1 MKPNPWMPR
10 WRFPSLAANL
20 LIPWDRLRFGGR
32 DASQFLSHELRCDMS
47 NPATGEVVM
56 QGVPV
61 LTAVEQA
68 IGAELLE
75 AEQVLADELRS
86 ENPYVSD
93 ILQHSTRFRGKRL
106 RPMLLLL
113 TAKACGGIRH
123 EHKVLSAV
131 VEMIHLATLVH
142 DDVLD
147 EAETRRHVATVNA
160 RWNNETSV
168 LFGDYLFT
176 HSFHLASSLPTTYA
190 CRRIGRATNIVCEGE
205 LSQIKERGNIDLGE
219 EAYFKIID
227 GKTAELTALCGH
239 LGAHYANADEAIVTA
254 MEQYGRSLGLA
265 FQIADDVL
273 DLMGNEKKT
282 GKTLGSDLDKQ
293 KLTLPLIRLL
303 ATASEADGTEIRKLL
318 AQPDESTRANLTT
331 YFERSDAFEY
341 TSRRAQELAQGA
353 RRQLEALPNSSAK
366 RILAEIAEFA
376 VQRTF

>member
-1 MKPNPWMPR
+1 MT
-10 WRFPSLAANL
+10 
-20 LIPWDRLRFGGR
+20 
-32 DASQFLSHELRCDMS
+32 
-47 NPATGEVVM
+47 NPATGNAVKQDEFVSRMDREIAAGSVVPTNGASKSNAVGM
-56 QGVPV
+56 SV
-61 LTAVEQA
+61 LLAVDQI
-68 IGAELLE
+68 IGTELLD
-75 AEQVLADELRS
+75 AEKILADELGS
-86 ENPYVSD
+86 ENPYVCD
-93 ILQHSTRFRGKRL
+93 ILEHSTRFRGKRL

-113 TAKACGGIRH
+113 AAKACGGIRH
-123 EHKVLSAV
+123 DHKILAAV

-147 EAETRRHVATVNA
+147 DAETRRHVATVNA

-176 HSFHLASSLPTTYA
+176 HSFHLASSLDTTYA
-190 CRRIGRATNIVCEGE
+190 CRRIGRSTNIVCEGE
-205 LSQIKERGNIDLGE
+205 LSQIKERGNLDLTE
-219 EAYFKIID
+219 DVYFKIIN

-239 LGAHYANADEAIVTA
+239 LGAKYAQADDRVMAA

-303 ATASEADGTEIRKLL
+303 ATASDADAAEVRRLL
-318 AQPDESTRANLTT
+318 VQPDETTRQQLTP
-331 YFERSDAFEY
+331 YFDRSDAFEY
-341 TSRRAQELAQGA
+341 TRKRAQGLAAEA
-353 RRQLEALPNSSAK
+353 RQQLDGLPNSTAK
-366 RILAEIAEFA
+366 RILSEIAEFA

>member
-1 MKPNPWMPR
+1 
-10 WRFPSLAANL
+10 
-20 LIPWDRLRFGGR
+20 
-32 DASQFLSHELRCDMS
+32 
-47 NPATGEVVM
+47 M

-68 IGAELLE
+68 IGSELLE
-75 AEQVLADELRS
+75 AEKVLVDELRS
-86 ENPYVSD
+86 DNPYVSD
-93 ILQHSTRFRGKRL
+93 LLQHSTRFRGKRL

-113 TAKACGGIRH
+113 TAKASGGIRH
-123 EHKVLSAV
+123 DHKVLAAV

-176 HSFHLASSLPTTYA
+176 HSFHLASSLETTYA

-205 LSQIKERGNIDLGE
+205 LSQIKERGNLDLTE
-219 EAYFKIID
+219 AAYFKIID
-227 GKTAELTALCGH
+227 GKTAELTGLCAH
-239 LGAHYANADEAIVTA
+239 LGARYAQAEQPLVTA

-273 DLMGNEKKT
+273 DLMGNEGKT
-282 GKTLGSDLDKQ
+282 GKSLGSDLLKQ

-303 ATASEADGTEIRKLL
+303 NTASEQDATEIRQILSH
-318 AQPDESTRANLTT
+318 PDATTRTRLTP
-331 YFERSDAFEY
+331 YFERSDAFDY
-341 TSRRAQELAQGA
+341 TQQRAKELANDA
-353 RRQLEALPNSSAK
+353 RRQLELLPQSSSR

>member
-1 MKPNPWMPR
+1 
-10 WRFPSLAANL
+10 
-20 LIPWDRLRFGGR
+20 
-32 DASQFLSHELRCDMS
+32 
-47 NPATGEVVM
+47 M

-68 IGAELLE
+68 IGTELLE
-75 AEQVLADELRS
+75 AEQVLASELHS

-113 TAKACGGIRH
+113 TAKASGGVKQD
-123 EHKVLSAV
+123 HKVLAAV

-147 EAETRRHVATVNA
+147 EAETRRHVATVNS

-176 HSFHLASSLPTTYA
+176 HSFHLASSLETTYA

-205 LSQIKERGNIDLGE
+205 LSQIKERGNLDLSE
-219 EAYFKIID
+219 DAYFKIID

-239 LGAHYANADEAIVTA
+239 LGAHYAGAEPAVVSA
-254 MEQYGRSLGLA
+254 MEQFGRSLGLA

-273 DLMGNEKKT
+273 DLMGNEGKT
-282 GKTLGSDLDKQ
+282 GKSLGSDLQKQ

-303 ATASEADGTEIRKLL
+303 STVSDREAAEIRQILARPEATTREKLT
-318 AQPDESTRANLTT
+318 A
-331 YFERSDAFEY
+331 YFERSDAFDY
-341 TSRRAQELAQGA
+341 TNKRAKSLAQDA
-353 RRQLEALPNSSAK
+353 RRQLELVPNSPAR
-366 RILAEIAEFA
+366 RILADIAEFA
-376 VQRTF
+376 VQRSF

>member
-1 MKPNPWMPR
+1 
-10 WRFPSLAANL
+10 
-20 LIPWDRLRFGGR
+20 
-32 DASQFLSHELRCDMS
+32 
-47 NPATGEVVM
+47 M

-75 AEQVLADELRS
+75 AEKILAEELHS
-86 ENPYVSD
+86 DNPYVSD

-113 TAKACGGIRH
+113 AAKAAGGIRQD
-123 EHKVLSAV
+123 HKVLAAV

-147 EAETRRHVATVNA
+147 DAETRRHVATVNA

-176 HSFHLASSLPTTYA
+176 HSFHLASSLETTDA
-190 CRRIGRATNIVCEGE
+190 CRRIGHATNIVCEGE
-205 LSQIKERGNIDLGE
+205 LSQIKERGNLDLSE

-227 GKTAELTALCGH
+227 GKTAELTSLCGH
-239 LGAHYANADEAIVTA
+239 LGARYALAEPAVITA

-273 DLMGNEKKT
+273 DLMGNERKT
-282 GKTLGSDLDKQ
+282 GKSLGSDLQKQ

-303 ATASEADGTEIRKLL
+303 QTASDQDTSEIRQIL
-318 AQPDESTRANLTT
+318 AHPEESTRDRLIP
-331 YFERSDAFEY
+331 YLERSDAFDY
-341 TSRRAQELAQGA
+341 TNKRAKALAQDA
-353 RRQLEALPNSSAK
+353 HRQLESLPNTPAK
-366 RILAEIAEFA
+366 RILSEIADFA
-376 VQRTF
+376 VQRSF

>member
-1 MKPNPWMPR
+1 M
-10 WRFPSLAANL
+10 
-20 LIPWDRLRFGGR
+20 
-32 DASQFLSHELRCDMS
+32 Q
-47 NPATGEVVM
+47 

-68 IGAELLE
+68 IGTELLE
-75 AEQVLADELRS
+75 CEQILAEELRS

-93 ILQHSTRFRGKRL
+93 ILLHSTRFRGKRL

-113 TAKACGGIRH
+113 SAKASGGIRDD
-123 EHKVLSAV
+123 HKVLAAV

-176 HSFHLASSLPTTYA
+176 HSFHLASSLETTYA
-190 CRRIGRATNIVCEGE
+190 CRRIGKATNIVCEGE
-205 LSQIKERGNIDLGE
+205 LSQIKERGNLDLGE
-219 EAYFKIID
+219 ETYFKIID

-239 LGAHYANADEAIVTA
+239 LGARYALAEPAVVTA

-273 DLMGNEKKT
+273 DLMGNERKT
-282 GKTLGSDLDKQ
+282 GKTLGSDLQKQ

-303 ATASEADGTEIRKLL
+303 ETSSDQDAAEIRQLL
-318 AQPDESTRANLTT
+318 SRPDENTRDRLTPF
-331 YFERSDAFEY
+331 FERSDAFDY
-341 TSRRAQELAQGA
+341 TNKRAKSLALDA
-353 RRQLEALPNSSAK
+353 RRQLETLPVTPAR
-366 RILAEIAEFA
+366 RILNEIAEFA
-376 VQRTF
+376 VQRSF